1 VKNFPALLARLAT
14 SRAIDMLRARFRLES
29 NKAIN
34 DYNSSALNN
43 NPDPAKYAQK
53 QELATQLQKALIKLP
68 VPEAQVFCLRYLND
82 MSYRRIAKELDIKT
96 NAVGVLLYRA
106 KDKLKKS
113 LSDLQNQQKSEVM
126 L

>member
-1 VKNFPALLARLAT
+1 
-14 SRAIDMLRARFRLES
+14 
-29 NKAIN
+29 
-34 DYNSSALNN
+34 
-43 NPDPAKYAQK
+43 
-53 QELATQLQKALIKLP
+53 
-68 VPEAQVFCLRYLND
+68 

-113 LSDLQNQQKSEVM
+113 LSDLQNQRKSEVM